1 MATVTPIPPNI
12 VNKTG
17 PLLIGYLVNF
27 GLFGVLSIQTY
38 LYRLS
43 FPNDAKKLK
52 VLVYGVYVVEM
63 VQTLMVAHD
72 AMQTFGYGFGDLDAV
87 DSVQTIWFHSGVLS
101 GIIAC
106 VIQNYFAY
114 RIYILSHSKIIPA
127 VVSLLA
133 WTQCVAAIAMSVMA
147 ETNGSTSKVAIDKT
161 MLPIAVLWLGG
172 SALCDI
178 LIALT
183 MTYMLSGYDGGFRKT
198 QDRIN
203 QIIRLTMET
212 GSLTAT
218 FATVDLIL
226 FTVSPSVVY
235 HMCLSI
241 ILAKMYS
248 NSLLVIFNSRI
259 RNSTLQ
265 GQQADLSFVCNNL
278 EHQNTDT
285 RMEQATSDDA
295 IETMHQSIS
304 IDRMVYNIKP
314 SGSSNV

>member
-1 MATVTPIPPNI
+1 
-12 VNKTG
+12 
-17 PLLIGYLVNF
+17 
-27 GLFGVLSIQTY
+27 
-38 LYRLS
+38 
-43 FPNDAKKLK
+43 
-52 VLVYGVYVVEM
+52 M

-235 HMCLSI
+235 HI
-241 ILAKMYS
+241 
-248 NSLLVIFNSRI
+248 RI